1 MKYKIAV
8 FGSAKED
15 IPKEICNLA
24 EEIGKEIASRGHTL
38 ITGAA
43 KGIST
48 FAAKGAKEI
57 GGNVIGISP
66 TAYDSEKR
74 DYEVDFEFIDEVIHT
89 GEGYKG
95 RNVISVG
102 MCDGMISVRGGFGT
116 LNEITIAEGEGKPI
130 VALEGSGESS
140 DMVRGIFDKLNPNY
154 RYFSVA
160 KSPKEAVSKIIKM
173 IEEKNNSV

>member
-15 IPKEICNLA
+15 TPKEICNLA
-24 EEIGKEIASRGHTL
+24 EEIGKEIALKGHIL

-57 GGNVIGISP
+57 GGHVIGISP
-66 TAYDSEKR
+66 TTHDSEKR

-95 RNVISVG
+95 RNVISVRK
-102 MCDGMISVRGGFGT
+102 CDGMISVRGGFGT
-116 LNEITIAEGEGKPI
+116 LNEITISEGEGKPI
-130 VALEGSGESS
+130 VALKGSGGCS
-140 DMVRGIFDKLNPNY
+140 DIVKEIFDKLNPNY
-154 RYFSVA
+154 EYFALARTSV
-160 KSPKEAVSKIIKM
+160 EAVDKVIEMIK
-173 IEEKNNSV
+173 EKNSV